1 MCRLAIRCGLA
12 VVPHTTGMSERE
24 KPRAVLSACA
34 KLHTDL
40 LLKLVRHFQEC
51 PPGLQTPR
59 VLSVLASPWVPPQ
72 VSTKAEDSKGDF
84 RYSPFRFESTLT
96 VKGIQLL

>member
-1 MCRLAIRCGLA
+1 MCRLAIRCELA

-59 VLSVLASPWVPPQ
+59 VPSTFSACLPMGPPTSEHESGGFKRGFSV
-72 VSTKAEDSKGDF
+72 
-84 RYSPFRFESTLT
+84 
-96 VKGIQLL
+96 